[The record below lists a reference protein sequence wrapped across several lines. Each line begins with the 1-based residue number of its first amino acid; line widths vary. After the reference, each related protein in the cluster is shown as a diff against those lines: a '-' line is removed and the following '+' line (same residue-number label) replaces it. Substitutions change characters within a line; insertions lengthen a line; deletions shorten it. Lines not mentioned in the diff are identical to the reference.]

1 MASLKVD
8 RDKQIERDT
17 SFLQQPLDGNLCHRM
32 VEQSSIYT
40 HKPFL
45 ENTDSKPD
53 DDTESINI

>member
-1 MASLKVD
+1 
-8 RDKQIERDT
+8 
-17 SFLQQPLDGNLCHRM
+17 M

-53 DDTESINI
+53 DDTEYKYIVSSEKNDLVLMFKTKKEKDFFS